1 MDFHPKD
8 LPISK
13 TYDVKNENEA
23 VQAVEDMVNLG
34 FKDKNAGYK
43 VLMPKETKIAKRI
56 GYTVTTGVTKGLRE
70 KNIIFVHA
78 LKNAILPLI
87 TIVGLSIP
95 GLIGGS
101 VIAESI
107 FAIPGMGKLFY
118 DSVLMRDFP
127 VIMGILTIG
136 SFLTL
141 IGNLLADVGYAW
153 ADPRVRK
160 GLVK

>member
-1 MDFHPKD
+1 MFVSSLSGLAGISLYVRNGMLEVLHQDF
-8 LPISK
+8 I
-13 TYDVKNENEA
+13 
-23 VQAVEDMVNLG
+23 
-34 FKDKNAGYK
+34 
-43 VLMPKETKIAKRI
+43 
-56 GYTVTTGVTKGLRE
+56 TTARSKGLSE
-70 KNIIFVHA
+70 KKVIFVHA
-78 LKNAILPLI
+78 LKNAVLPLI

-95 GLIGGS
+95 SLIGGS

-136 SFLTL
+136 SVLTL
-141 IGNLLADVGYAW
+141 FGNLIADLGYAW

-160 GLVK
+160 GIIR